1 MGGVMKRSI
10 GKAFLLSCALAATLV
25 LPAFAQEPS
34 VDIVHV
40 GPGAPGSMAFAPD
53 GTAYFTK
60 LNGRIHKV
68 SPSGAVSLIAGPP
81 GDSFDCGFSG
91 DGGPALAA
99 RFCYPDGI
107 ARDSAGNLYVA
118 DTSNHRI
125 RKINV
130 AGIVTTFAGTGTGG
144 FSGDGGAAA
153 SALLNNPRG
162 LAIDSSGNLYVSDV
176 SNSRVRKI
184 TSAGIISTVA
194 GSGAWGFSGDGGPA
208 TAASFYIPEGLAFDG
223 AGNLYISDTGNNRVR
238 RVSAAGIISTVV
250 GSGPTGIGQGAFA
263 GDGGPALLARLNSP
277 RGIAFDKAGNTL
289 YIADTG
295 NFRIRKV
302 DAAGQIGT
310 IAGNGVNGS
319 PAQGAPAA
327 MTSLYPYSVGVDP
340 GRSLWIDAYDLL
352 KLSLFDLVVDDG
364 ANNSRPVASNDAAFG
379 NIWNSLSQTF
389 TAQWP
394 RATFGFRLFN
404 RDWYTFALL
413 PDAGKPVVLN
423 LYSGENSYSQLLA
436 SKTVVIP
443 AQLSSNPRSI
453 WGDVGFVMA
462 DFSAVALTVGA
473 RYTVEITLPSADL
486 PASGERSNISVWT
499 SLANPYPN
507 GRFYFH
513 CCYDNSYFASQDLL
527 FKMTEV
533 VESGPV
539 AQAEAVEEEIVEAL
553 DDGDIS
559 SAVARLLLDS
569 LTPIQAKLAW
579 IAANPSSPDLAR
591 VKRDTCSLINQFNTQ
606 MDHYVRLRKLPA
618 NLRDAWKADMLEVKA
633 DLGCGS

>member
-1 MGGVMKRSI
+1 MKRSI
-10 GKAFLLSCALAATLV
+10 GKAFLYSCALVAIVV

-34 VDIVHV
+34 IEIMHV
-40 GPGAPGSMAFAPD
+40 GAGTGQMTFAPD
-53 GTAYFTK
+53 GTTYFTK
-60 LNGRIHKV
+60 LNGRIHKL
-68 SPSGAVSLIAGPP
+68 SPSGAVSLIAGPT
-81 GDSFDCGFSG
+81 GDGFDCGFSG

-118 DTSNHRI
+118 DTNNHRI
-125 RKINV
+125 RKINA
-130 AGIVTTFAGTGTGG
+130 AGIVSTFAGTGTGG

-153 SALLNNPRG
+153 SAQLNAPRG
-162 LAIDSSGNLYVSDV
+162 LAIDSSGNLYVSDI
-176 SNSRVRKI
+176 NNNRVRKI

-208 TAASFYIPEGLAFDG
+208 TAASFYIPESLAFDG
-223 AGNLYISDTGNNRVR
+223 AGNLYISDTGNHRVR
-238 RVSAAGIISTVV
+238 RVNAAGVISTVV
-250 GSGPTGIGQGAFA
+250 GSGPVGGQGAFA
-263 GDGGPALLARLNSP
+263 GDGGPALSARLNSP
-277 RGIAFDKAGNTL
+277 RGIAFDKVGNTL
-289 YIADTG
+289 YIADLA

-302 DAAGQIGT
+302 DAAGQIST
-310 IAGNGVNGS
+310 IAGNGANGS
-319 PAQGAPAA
+319 PAHGAPAT
-327 MTSLYPYSVGVDP
+327 MTSLYPVSVGVDP
-340 GRSLWIDAYDLL
+340 GRNLWIDAYYLL

-364 ANNSRPVASNDAAFG
+364 ANNSRPVARNESASG
-379 NIWNSLSQTF
+379 SVWNSLSQTF
-389 TAQWP
+389 TAKWP

-404 RDWYTFALL
+404 RDSNTGAML
-413 PDAGKPVVLN
+413 PDAGKSVVMN
-423 LYSGENSYSQLLA
+423 LYSGENSYSNLLA
-436 SKTVVIP
+436 SKTVEIP
-443 AQLSSNPRSI
+443 SQLSSNPRHV

-462 DFSAVALTVGA
+462 DFSGVVLTVGGK
-473 RYTVEITLPSADL
+473 YTVEITLPSADL
-486 PASGERSNISVWT
+486 PSSGGRSNISVWT

-507 GRFYFH
+507 GRFYFN
-513 CCYDNSYFASQDLL
+513 CCYDNSSFASQDLL

-533 VESGPV
+533 VESGPA

-559 SAVARLLLDS
+559 SAVANLLLDS

-591 VKRDTCSLINQFNTQ
+591 VKREVCSLINQFNTQ